1 VIALYVLGS
10 LYALWLGY
18 VLTMNI
24 ILALLIGAVGG
35 AAWMYLWMEK

>member
-24 ILALLIGAVGG
+24 VE
-35 AAWMYLWMEK
+35 AARRTCVDE